1 MRGGTGGGP
10 SQPGKCLRLSGRLV
24 ASPAADSPARR
35 WGLEGILR
43 VFGYF
48 GGSFDDLYYCVVFFC
63 FFLGGGGYGL
73 GSGLRRLLGD
83 FGDER
88 FETF

>member
-1 MRGGTGGGP
+1 MIYIIV
-10 SQPGKCLRLSGRLV
+10 L
-24 ASPAADSPARR
+24 
-35 WGLEGILR
+35 
-43 VFGYF
+43 FF
-48 GGSFDDLYYCVVFFC
+48 FVFFW
-63 FFLGGGGYGL
+63 GGGYGL